1 MLVLLEVAI
10 GLSFVFLLISLI
22 VTALNELI
30 LSFLDQRAKF
40 LYEGLTQ
47 ILGNEE
53 TTVKKFIRHGFINS
67 FSRGA
72 RGTPSYVAPD
82 AFAIALLDMIAPVGA
97 DAQKP
102 NRVRQ
107 MRDIVN
113 ALAAT
118 GEGTLRATNPQLH
131 QSLTA
136 LLQEAGGNLHLYRAS
151 IEKWFNE
158 SMDRVTGWYKR
169 RAQQWIFG
177 LALGTAIFAN
187 VDAMRILQTL
197 STDRNL
203 RESLV
208 NEATRLVEKKLPT
221 TNGTT
226 TELKP
231 LLQKIEASFDQL
243 SSLSLPIGWGE
254 AEWNRLFAD
263 AGRGD
268 RRVDSNSVL
277 GRGWNWS
284 HILTAVL
291 GWLITAAAAALGAP
305 FWFETLQRF
314 INIRGAG
321 HSPAEAEKARA
332 AQRRVDAP
340 AIEDAAAAAPTPSPS
355 PRRRSGRRPPPAG

>member
-40 LYEGLTQ
+40 LHEGLTQ
-47 ILGNEE
+47 ILGNKKA
-53 TTVKKFIRHGFINS
+53 TVDRFFRHGLINS
-67 FSRGA
+67 FSRGIA
-72 RGTPSYVAPD
+72 GTPSYVAAD
-82 AFAIALLDMIAPVGA
+82 AFAIALLDLVAPVAA
-97 DAQKP
+97 DASKP
-102 NRVRQ
+102 ERVRQ
-107 MRDIVN
+107 MQDVVK
-113 ALAAT
+113 ALAAG
-118 GEGTLRATNPQLH
+118 GEDALRTTNPHLH
-131 QSLTA
+131 ETLTA
-136 LLQEAGGNLHLYRAS
+136 LLQQAGGSLETYRAS
-151 IEKWFNE
+151 LEKWFTE

-197 STDRNL
+197 STDRKL

-208 NEATRLVEKKLPT
+208 NEATKMVDKRLPQT
-221 TNGTT
+221 SNGTPG
-226 TELKP
+226 ELKP
-231 LLQKIEASFDQL
+231 LLQKIEGSFDQL
-243 SSLSLPIGWGE
+243 SSLSLPIGWGD

-268 RRVDSNSVL
+268 RRVDPTSSL

-284 HILTAVL
+284 HILSAVL

-321 HSPAEAEKARA
+321 HSPVEAEKVRA
-332 AQRRVDAP
+332 SQRQTESP
-340 AIEDAAAAAPTPSPS
+340 AEAPTAEKPASKKRPST
-355 PRRRSGRRPPPAG
+355 RRKPAAG